1 MSEQKINKKLFQD
14 RKRTNILSNPEQR
27 FISYLVPRIPDWIT
41 SDGLTAIG
49 FLGSIMILVSFLLAE
64 YVDKDLLL
72 LAIPGFFIQWFGD
85 SLDGR
90 IAYYRNK
97 SRKWYGFALDIV
109 MDWVSTVFIG
119 LGYMLYTV
127 GDFKYLGFALVA
139 LYGWAMIIS
148 QLRYRITDK
157 YTIDAGLLGPTEI
170 RVVVCLVLLVEVLF
184 KGSID
189 YSVLGIC
196 VILFFINVGDTLKL
210 LAVGDAKDKEEKL
223 AKQKAEQEK
232 TDDVQA

>member
-1 MSEQKINKKLFQD
+1 MAGQKINKKLFRD
-14 RKRTNILSNPEQR
+14 RKRTNILSNLEQQL
-27 FISYLVPRIPDWIT
+27 ISYLVPKVPNWIS

-49 FLGSIMILVSFLLAE
+49 FFGAVMVLGSFLLAE
-64 YVDKDLLL
+64 YVHISYLL
-72 LAIPGFFIQWFGD
+72 LAVVGFFVQWYGD

-90 IAYYRNK
+90 IAYYRDK

-119 LGYMLYTV
+119 LGYVLYAT

-157 YTIDAGLLGPTEI
+157 YTIDAGLMGPTEI
-170 RVVVCLVLLVEVLF
+170 RVIICLVLVLEVIF
-184 KGSID
+184 PGSID
-189 YSVLGIC
+189 YCVFGIC
-196 VILFFINVGDTLKL
+196 IILFFINLVDTKKL
-210 LAVGDAKDKEEKL
+210 LDLGDGRDMEEKRERL
-223 AKQKAEQEK
+223 GRSEN
-232 TDDVQA
+232 T

>member
-27 FISYLVPRIPDWIT
+27 FITYLVPRIPDRIT

-49 FLGSIMILVSFLLAE
+49 FLGSLIILGSFLLAE
-64 YVDKDLLL
+64 YVSRDLLL

-119 LGYMLYTV
+119 LGYVLYTV

-170 RVVVCLVLLVEVLF
+170 RVVVCLVLLIEVLF
-184 KGSID
+184 KGSLD

-196 VILFFINVGDTLKL
+196 IILFFINIGDTIKL

-223 AKQKAEQEK
+223 AKQQAEQEK
-232 TDDVQA
+232 ADDVQA

>member
-49 FLGSIMILVSFLLAE
+49 FLGSLIILGSFLLAE
-64 YVDKDLLL
+64 YVDRDLLL

-119 LGYMLYTV
+119 LGYVLYTV
-127 GDFKYLGFALVA
+127 GDFKYLGFTLVA

-170 RVVVCLVLLVEVLF
+170 RVIICLVLLFEVIF

-223 AKQKAEQEK
+223 AKQKAEQD
-232 TDDVQA
+232 TVDDIQA

>member
-1 MSEQKINKKLFQD
+1 MSKQEINKKLFQD
-14 RKRTNILSNPEQR
+14 RKRTNILSDPEQR
-27 FISYLVPRIPDWIT
+27 LISYLVPRIPERIT

-49 FLGSIMILVSFLLAE
+49 FFGSLMILVSFLLAE
-64 YVDKDLLL
+64 YVNRDLLL

-119 LGYMLYTV
+119 LGYILYTV

-170 RVVVCLVLLVEVLF
+170 RVVVCLVLLVEVVF
-184 KGSID
+184 KGTID

-196 VILFFINVGDTLKL
+196 VILFFINIGDTIKL

-223 AKQKAEQEK
+223 AKQQAEQAPE
-232 TDDVQA
+232 DGI

>member
-1 MSEQKINKKLFQD
+1 MAGQKINKKLFQD
-14 RKRTNILSNPEQR
+14 RKRTNILSEPEQKL
-27 FISYLVPRIPDWIT
+27 ISYLVPKVPNWIS

-49 FLGSIMILVSFLLAE
+49 LLGAFIVLGSFLLAE
-64 YVDKDLLL
+64 YIHVSYLL
-72 LAIPGFFIQWFGD
+72 LAVFGFFVQWFGD

-109 MDWVSTVFIG
+109 MDWVSTVLIG
-119 LGYMLYTV
+119 LGYVFYAV
-127 GDFKYLGFALVA
+127 GDAKYLGFALVA

-170 RVVVCLVLLVEVLF
+170 RVIICLVLVLEVILP
-184 KGSID
+184 GSID
-189 YSVLGIC
+189 YSVLMIC
-196 VILFFINVGDTLKL
+196 IALLFVNFVYTKKL
-210 LAVGDAKDKEEKL
+210 LDLGDIRDAEEK
-223 AKQKAEQEK
+223 K
-232 TDDVQA
+232 

>member
-14 RKRTNILSNPEQR
+14 RKRTNILSNPEQK
-27 FISYLVPRIPDWIT
+27 FISYLVPRIPGWLT

-49 FLGSIMILVSFLLAE
+49 FLGSLMILGSFLLAE
-64 YVDKDLLL
+64 YVDRDLLL
-72 LAIPGFFIQWFGD
+72 LAIPGFFVQWFGD

-119 LGYMLYTV
+119 LGYILYTV
-127 GDFKYLGFALVA
+127 GDFKYQGFVLVA

-170 RVVVCLVLLVEVLF
+170 RVIICLVLLFEVIF

-196 VILFFINVGDTLKL
+196 IILFIINIGDTMKL
-210 LAVGDAKDKEEKL
+210 LALGDAKDKEEKL
-223 AKQKAEQEK
+223 AKQKAEEAK
-232 TDDVQA
+232 DDGIQV

>member
-1 MSEQKINKKLFQD
+1 MIEQKINKKLFQD
-14 RKRTNILSNPEQR
+14 RKRTNILSRPEQKL
-27 FISYLVPRIPDWIT
+27 ISYLVPKIPNWIS

-49 FLGSIMILVSFLLAE
+49 FLGSLMILGSFLLAE
-64 YVDKDLLL
+64 YVNRDLLL

-119 LGYMLYTV
+119 LGYILYTV
-127 GDFKYLGFALVA
+127 GDFKYLGFALVS

-170 RVVVCLVLLVEVLF
+170 RVIICLVLLLEVLV

-196 VILFFINVGDTLKL
+196 IILFFINVGDTKKL
-210 LAVGDAKDKEEKL
+210 LTLGDMKDKEEKQ
-223 AKQKAEQEK
+223 AKLREEGQN
-232 TDDVQA
+232 VG

>member
-1 MSEQKINKKLFQD
+1 MAGQKINKKLFRD
-14 RKRTNILSNPEQR
+14 RKRTNILSNLEQQL
-27 FISYLVPRIPDWIT
+27 ISYLVPKVPNWIS

-49 FLGSIMILVSFLLAE
+49 FFGAVMVLGSFLLAE
-64 YVDKDLLL
+64 YIHIKYLL
-72 LAIPGFFIQWFGD
+72 LAVFGFFVQWYGD

-90 IAYYRNK
+90 IAYYRDK

-119 LGYMLYTV
+119 LGYVLYAT

-170 RVVVCLVLLVEVLF
+170 RVIICIVLVLEVILP
-184 KGSID
+184 GSID
-189 YSVLGIC
+189 YCVFGIC
-196 VILFFINVGDTLKL
+196 VILFFINLIDTKKL
-210 LAVGDAKDKEEKL
+210 LDLGDGRDIEEKRERL
-223 AKQKAEQEK
+223 GRSEN
-232 TDDVQA
+232 T

>member
-27 FISYLVPRIPDWIT
+27 FISYLVPRIPAWLS

-49 FLGSIMILVSFLLAE
+49 FFGSLMILGSFLLAE
-64 YVDKDLLL
+64 YVHINFLL
-72 LAIPGFFIQWFGD
+72 LAVIGFFVQWFGD

-109 MDWVSTVFIG
+109 MDWISTVFIG
-119 LGYMLYTV
+119 LGYVFYTT
-127 GDFKYLGFALVA
+127 GDFKYLGFALVS

-170 RVVVCLVLLVEVLF
+170 RVVISLVLVLEVVVP
-184 KGSID
+184 GSIN
-189 YSVLGIC
+189 YSVLLIC
-196 VILFFINVGDTLKL
+196 IALFFINIGDTNKL
-210 LAVGDAKDKEEKL
+210 LAVGDAKDKEEKA
-223 AKQKAEQEK
+223 AKLAEQNNQK
-232 TDDVQA
+232 QA

>member
-27 FISYLVPRIPDWIT
+27 FISYLVPRIPDSIT

-49 FLGSIMILVSFLLAE
+49 FLGSLIILGSFLLAE
-64 YVDKDLLL
+64 YVNRDLLL

-119 LGYMLYTV
+119 LGYVLYTV

-196 VILFFINVGDTLKL
+196 IILFFINIGDTIKL

-223 AKQKAEQEK
+223 AKQQAEQAGENG
-232 TDDVQA
+232 V

>member
-1 MSEQKINKKLFQD
+1 MAVQKINKKLFQD

-27 FISYLVPRIPDWIT
+27 LISYLVPKIPEWIS

-49 FLGSIMILVSFLLAE
+49 LCGAFMILGSFLLAE
-64 YVDKDLLL
+64 YVHLSYLFL
-72 LAIPGFFIQWFGD
+72 GIFGFFVQWFGD

-90 IAYYRNK
+90 IAYYRDK

-109 MDWVSTVFIG
+109 MDWVSTVLIG
-119 LGYMLYTV
+119 LGYVLYAT

-148 QLRYRITDK
+148 QLRYKITDK

-170 RVVVCLVLLVEVLF
+170 RVIICLVLVLEVILP
-184 KGSID
+184 GSLD
-189 YSVLGIC
+189 YCVFGIC
-196 VILFFINVGDTLKL
+196 VILFIINWVDTKKL
-210 LAVGDAKDKEEKL
+210 LGLGDLRDAEEK
-223 AKQKAEQEK
+223 KRSPVPSESN
-232 TDDVQA
+232 

>member
-1 MSEQKINKKLFQD
+1 MSRQQINKKLFLD
-14 RKRTNILSNPEQR
+14 RKRTNILSVPEQKL
-27 FISYLVPRIPDWIT
+27 ISYLVPKVPNWIS

-49 FLGSIMILVSFLLAE
+49 LFGSLMILGSFLLAE
-64 YVDKDLLL
+64 YVNRDLLL
-72 LAIPGFFIQWFGD
+72 LAIPGFFVQWFGD

-119 LGYMLYTV
+119 LGYIFYTV

-157 YTIDAGLLGPTEI
+157 YTIDAGLMGPTEI
-170 RVVVCLVLLVEVLF
+170 RVVICLVLLLEVVV
-184 KGSID
+184 KGTID

-196 VILFFINVGDTLKL
+196 VILFFINIVDTKKLLVLGDT
-210 LAVGDAKDKEEKL
+210 KDKEEKL
-223 AKQKAEQEK
+223 AKQQSVEDIK
-232 TDDVQA
+232 

>member
-1 MSEQKINKKLFQD
+1 MAGQKINKKLFQD
-14 RKRTNILSNPEQR
+14 RKRTNILSEPEQKL
-27 FISYLVPRIPDWIT
+27 ISYLVPKVPNWIS

-49 FLGSIMILVSFLLAE
+49 LLGAFIVLGSFLLAE
-64 YVDKDLLL
+64 YIHVSYLL
-72 LAIPGFFIQWFGD
+72 LAVFGFFVQWFGD

-109 MDWVSTVFIG
+109 MDWVSTVLIG
-119 LGYMLYTV
+119 LGYVFYAV
-127 GDFKYLGFALVA
+127 GDAKYLGFALVA

-170 RVVVCLVLLVEVLF
+170 RVIICLVLVLEVILP
-184 KGSID
+184 GSID
-189 YSVLGIC
+189 YSVLMIC
-196 VILFFINVGDTLKL
+196 IALLFVNFVDTKKL
-210 LAVGDAKDKEEKL
+210 LDLGDIRDAEEK
-223 AKQKAEQEK
+223 K
-232 TDDVQA
+232 

>member
-1 MSEQKINKKLFQD
+1 MAGQKINKKLFQD
-14 RKRTNILSNPEQR
+14 RKRTNILSEPEQKL
-27 FISYLVPRIPDWIT
+27 ISYLVPKVPNWIS

-49 FLGSIMILVSFLLAE
+49 LLGAFIVLGSFLLAE
-64 YVDKDLLL
+64 YIHVSYLL
-72 LAIPGFFIQWFGD
+72 LAVFGFFVQWFGD

-109 MDWVSTVFIG
+109 MDWVSTVLIG
-119 LGYMLYTV
+119 LGYVFYAV
-127 GDFKYLGFALVA
+127 GDAKYLGFALVA

-170 RVVVCLVLLVEVLF
+170 RVIICLVLVLEVILP
-184 KGSID
+184 GSID
-189 YSVLGIC
+189 YSVLMIC
-196 VILFFINVGDTLKL
+196 IALLFVNFVDTKKL
-210 LAVGDAKDKEEKL
+210 LDLGDIRDA
-223 AKQKAEQEK
+223 QEK
-232 TDDVQA
+232 K